1 MHDLKRRSTAL
12 EIKDAKNCSEDKK
25 NQRYL
30 YELKEELETDYR
42 ASAINKIT
50 EQTITRKEI
59 NTNGLAEVSA
69 VLAEN
74 RMNNV
79 NVQLLELQLMD
90 NKHKVL
96 CINDNC

>member
-42 ASAINKIT
+42 ASAINKICL
-50 EQTITRKEI
+50 QTITRKEI

-69 VLAEN
+69 DSCPSREQN
-74 RMNNV
+74 
-79 NVQLLELQLMD
+79 E
-90 NKHKVL
+90 
-96 CINDNC
+96 